1 MPTNPI
7 KQTKV
12 LDGNRAAAYGAML
25 CRPDVICAYPITPQ
39 TEVLEQLYQFKAEN
53 RLDSEMVAPE
63 SEHSAMSI
71 LRGAAG
77 CGGRTF
83 TATAA
88 QGLAFMF
95 EVCIHVATHRLPV
108 VMVNVCRE
116 MIAPHSVTN
125 SHQDAM
131 MVRDMGW
138 IQIHVQNCQEIVDQ
152 IIMAYRLA
160 EDAEI
165 LIPVM
170 VCYDGYYLSYQWEPV
185 EIPSQQTVDRFLP
198 PLLISPTIDPEKPA
212 TFGPFLPGEMG
223 IEYRFRQT
231 AALERAKKKFDQIDK
246 EFDRCFGR
254 SYGGQ
259 IEEYRTSDAELIL
272 LAVGSC
278 ASTAKVAI
286 DNKRKEG
293 RKIGLVNVRMIR
305 PFPKER
311 LIAVLAGKKAIG
323 VIDRNICFG
332 WGSGAL
338 FMELKSALYDLGSRP
353 PVLNFVCGLCG
364 LDITVGIIEQAIE
377 QIQKA
382 TQCRVY
388 QDITWLDLEQEREE
402 KVS

>member
-1 MPTNPI
+1 MDA
-7 KQTKV
+7 KAKGQMKV

-25 CRPDVICAYPITPQ
+25 CRPDVISAYPITPQ
-39 TEVLEQLYQFKAEN
+39 TEILEQLYQFKADG
-53 RLDSEMVAPE
+53 RLASEMVAPE

-95 EVCIHVATHRLPV
+95 EVCIHVATHRLPI

-138 IQIHVQNCQEIVDQ
+138 IQIHAQNCQEIMDV

-160 EDAEI
+160 EDPEI

-170 VCYDGYYLSYQWEPV
+170 VCYDGYYLSHQWEPV
-185 EIPSQQTVDRFLP
+185 EIPSQQAVDRFLP
-198 PLLISPTIDPEKPA
+198 PLVMSPTIDPEKPM

-223 IEYRFRQT
+223 IEYRFKQT
-231 AALERAKKKFDQIDK
+231 AAIERAKEKIDQIDK
-246 EFDRCFGR
+246 EFDQHFGR

-259 IEEYRTSDAELIL
+259 IEEYRTSDSELII
-272 LAVGSC
+272 LAIGSC

-286 DNKRKEG
+286 DNKREEG
-293 RKIGLVNVRMIR
+293 IRVGLINVRMVR

-311 LIAVLAGKKAIG
+311 LANALKGKKAIG

-332 WGSGAL
+332 WNCGAI
-338 FMELKSALYDLGSRP
+338 FMEVKSALYGLSMQP
-353 PVLNFVCGLCG
+353 PILDFVCGLCG
-364 LDITVGIIEQAIE
+364 LDITVAIIEGAIE
-377 QIQKA
+377 LTNKA
-382 TQCRVY
+382 ARGQEY
-388 QDITWLDLEQEREE
+388 QDVTWLDLE
-402 KVS
+402 

>member
-1 MPTNPI
+1 MGSGITGHM
-7 KQTKV
+7 KV

-39 TEVLEQLYQFKAEN
+39 TEILEQLYQFKADEGLN
-53 RLDSEMVAPE
+53 AEMVAPE

-116 MIAPHSVTN
+116 MIAPHSVTT

-138 IQIHVQNCQEIVDQ
+138 IQIHAQNCQEIIDA

-160 EDAEI
+160 EDPEI

-170 VCYDGYYLSYQWEPV
+170 ICYDGYYLSYQWEPV
-185 EIPSQQTVDRFLP
+185 EIPSQQAVDLFLP
-198 PLLISPTIDPEKPA
+198 PLVISPVIDPENPM
-212 TFGPFLPGEMG
+212 TFGPFIPGEMG
-223 IEYRFRQT
+223 IEYRFKHT
-231 AALERAKKKFDQIDK
+231 AAIERAKERIDLIDK
-246 EFDRCFGR
+246 EFNQHFGR

-259 IEEYRTSDAELIL
+259 IEEYKASDAHLIL

-286 DNKRKEG
+286 DHKREEG
-293 RKIGLVNVRMIR
+293 VMVGLINVRMIR

-311 LIAVLAGKKAIG
+311 LIKAVEGKNAVG

-332 WGSGAL
+332 WGCGAL
-338 FMELKSALYDLGSRP
+338 FMEVQSALYGLSTRP
-353 PVLNFVCGLCG
+353 PILNFICGLCG
-364 LDITVGIIEQAIE
+364 LDITVEIIERAIE
-377 QIQKA
+377 LTNQAALGQD
-382 TQCRVY
+382 Y
-388 QDITWLDLEQEREE
+388 QNITWLDLE
-402 KVS
+402 

>member
-1 MPTNPI
+1 MNARS
-7 KQTKV
+7 KDQMKV

-39 TEVLEQLYQFKAEN
+39 TEILEQLYQFKADN
-53 RLDSEMVAPE
+53 MLGSEMVAPE

-95 EVCIHVATHRLPV
+95 EVCIHVATLRLPV

-138 IQIHVQNCQEIVDQ
+138 IQIHAQCCQEIVDA

-160 EDAEI
+160 EDPEI
-165 LIPVM
+165 LVPVM

-185 EIPSQQTVDRFLP
+185 EIPAQQAVDQFLP
-198 PLLISPTIDPEKPA
+198 PLVINPTIDPEKPM

-223 IEYRFRQT
+223 IEYRFKQG
-231 AALERAKKKFDQIDK
+231 AATERAKEKIDKIDK
-246 EFDRCFGR
+246 EFEEHFGR

-259 IEEYRTSDAELIL
+259 IEEYRASDAKIII

-278 ASTAKVAI
+278 ASTAKVSI
-286 DNKRKEG
+286 DNKREG
-293 RKIGLVNVRMIR
+293 GIKIGLLNVRMVR
-305 PFPKER
+305 PFPKKR
-311 LIAVLAGKKAIG
+311 LIKLVEGKKAIG

-332 WGSGAL
+332 WNCGAL
-338 FMELKSALYDLGSRP
+338 FMEVRSALYDLTTRP
-353 PVLNFVCGLCG
+353 PILNFVCGLCG
-364 LDITVGIIEQAIE
+364 LDITVEKIERAIDLTSRAARG
-377 QIQKA
+377 QK
-382 TQCRVY
+382 CKEV
-388 QDITWLDLEQEREE
+388 TWLDLE
-402 KVS
+402 

>member
-1 MPTNPI
+1 MNARS
-7 KQTKV
+7 KGQMKV
-12 LDGNRAAAYGAML
+12 LDGNRAAAYAAML
-25 CRPDVICAYPITPQ
+25 CRPDVVCAYPITPQ
-39 TEVLEQLYQFKAEN
+39 TEILEQLYQFKADN
-53 RLDSEMVAPE
+53 MLGSEMVAPE

-95 EVCIHVATHRLPV
+95 EVCIHVATLRLPV

-138 IQIHVQNCQEIVDQ
+138 IQIHAQCCQEIVDA

-160 EDAEI
+160 EDPEI
-165 LIPVM
+165 LVPVM

-185 EIPSQQTVDRFLP
+185 EIPAQKAVDQFLP
-198 PLLISPTIDPEKPA
+198 PLVMSPTIDPEKPM
-212 TFGPFLPGEMG
+212 TFGPFIPGEMG
-223 IEYRFRQT
+223 IEYRFKQC
-231 AALERAKKKFDQIDK
+231 AAIERAKEKIDEIDK
-246 EFDRCFGR
+246 EFEEQFGR

-259 IEEYRTSDAELIL
+259 IEEYRAADAEIII

-278 ASTAKVAI
+278 ASTAKVSI
-286 DNKRKEG
+286 DNKREKG
-293 RKIGLVNVRMIR
+293 IKIGLLNVRMVR
-305 PFPKER
+305 PFPKKR
-311 LIAVLAGKKAIG
+311 LIKLLEGKKAIG

-332 WGSGAL
+332 WNCGAL
-338 FMELKSALYDLGSRP
+338 FMEVKSALYDLKARP
-353 PVLNFVCGLCG
+353 PILDFVCGLCG
-364 LDITVGIIEQAIE
+364 LDITVQNIERAIDLTSRAARG
-377 QIQKA
+377 QS
-382 TQCRVY
+382 Y
-388 QDITWLDLEQEREE
+388 QEVTWLDLE
-402 KVS
+402 

>member
-1 MPTNPI
+1 VDAKAKGQM
-7 KQTKV
+7 KV

-25 CRPDVICAYPITPQ
+25 CRPDVISAYPITPQ
-39 TEVLEQLYQFKAEN
+39 TEILEQLYQFKADG
-53 RLDSEMVAPE
+53 RLASEMVAPE

-95 EVCIHVATHRLPV
+95 EVCIHVATHRLPI

-138 IQIHVQNCQEIVDQ
+138 IQIHAQNCQEIMDV

-160 EDAEI
+160 EDPEI

-170 VCYDGYYLSYQWEPV
+170 VCYDGYYLSHQWEPV
-185 EIPSQQTVDRFLP
+185 EIPSQQAVDRFLP
-198 PLLISPTIDPEKPA
+198 PLVMSPTIDPEKPM

-223 IEYRFRQT
+223 IEYRFKQT
-231 AALERAKKKFDQIDK
+231 AAIERAKEKIDQIDK
-246 EFDRCFGR
+246 EFDQHFGR

-259 IEEYRTSDAELIL
+259 IEEYRTSDSELII
-272 LAVGSC
+272 LAIGSC

-286 DNKRKEG
+286 DNKREEG
-293 RKIGLVNVRMIR
+293 IRVGLINVRMVR

-311 LIAVLAGKKAIG
+311 LANALKGKKAIG

-332 WGSGAL
+332 WNCGAI
-338 FMELKSALYDLGSRP
+338 FMEVKSALYGLSMQP
-353 PVLNFVCGLCG
+353 PILDFVCGLCG
-364 LDITVGIIEQAIE
+364 LDITVAIIEGAIE
-377 QIQKA
+377 LTNKA
-382 TQCRVY
+382 ARGQEY
-388 QDITWLDLEQEREE
+388 QDVTWLDLE
-402 KVS
+402 

>member
-1 MPTNPI
+1 MDA
-7 KQTKV
+7 KAKGQMKV

-25 CRPDVICAYPITPQ
+25 CHPDVICAYPITPQ
-39 TEVLEQLYQFKAEN
+39 TEILEQLYQFKADE
-53 RLDSEMVAPE
+53 RLGSEMVAPE

-95 EVCIHVATHRLPV
+95 EVCIHVATHRLPI

-116 MIAPHSVTN
+116 MIAPHSVTS

-131 MVRDMGW
+131 MARDMGW
-138 IQIHVQNCQEIVDQ
+138 IQIHAQNCQEIVDD

-160 EDAEI
+160 EDPEI

-170 VCYDGYYLSYQWEPV
+170 VCYDGYYISYQWEPV
-185 EIPSQQTVDRFLP
+185 EIPSQQAVDRFLP
-198 PLLISPTIDPEKPA
+198 PLVMSPTIDPEKPM

-223 IEYRFRQT
+223 IEYRFKQT
-231 AALERAKKKFDQIDK
+231 AAIERAKEKIDLIDKAFDQH
-246 EFDRCFGR
+246 FGR
-254 SYGGQ
+254 RYGGQ
-259 IEEYRTSDAELIL
+259 IEEYRASDSELIL
-272 LAVGSC
+272 LAIGSC

-286 DNKRKEG
+286 DNKREEG
-293 RKIGLVNVRMIR
+293 IRVGLINVRMVR

-311 LIAVLAGKKAIG
+311 LVNALKGKKTVG

-332 WGSGAL
+332 WSCGAL
-338 FMELKSALYDLGSRP
+338 YMEVKSALYELSVRP
-353 PVLNFVCGLCG
+353 PLLDFVCGLCG
-364 LDITVGIIEQAIE
+364 LDITVAIIERAIE
-377 QIQKA
+377 LTSQAARGQEYKE
-382 TQCRVY
+382 V
-388 QDITWLDLEQEREE
+388 TWLDLE
-402 KVS
+402 